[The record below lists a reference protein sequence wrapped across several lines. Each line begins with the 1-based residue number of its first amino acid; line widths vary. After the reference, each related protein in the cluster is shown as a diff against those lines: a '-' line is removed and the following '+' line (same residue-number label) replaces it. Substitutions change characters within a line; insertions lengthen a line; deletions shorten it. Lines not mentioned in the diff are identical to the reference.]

1 MEVSVVI
8 CSVFL
13 FVNYI
18 IIILFFCLIGYK
30 VYLLLNKIYCLYG
43 C

>member
-1 MEVSVVI
+1 MEVSVV
-8 CSVFL
+8 SVFL
-13 FVNYI
+13 FVSYI

>member
-1 MEVSVVI
+1 MEVSVV
-8 CSVFL
+8 SVFL
-13 FVNYI
+13 FVSYI

-30 VYLLLNKIYCLYG
+30 VYLLLKKIYCLYG

>member
-1 MEVSVVI
+1 MEVSVI
-8 CSVFL
+8 SVFL
-13 FVNYI
+13 FVSYI
-18 IIILFFCLIGYK
+18 IIILFFCLIDYK